1 LIRKTVTITGGNG
14 FVGQILQSGL
24 RKQGYQVVVF
34 DQIRGPLVGLLHRRY
49 LGTSTKRVSCAL
61 AIVLRRVLRLAER
74 TLIQAGAIRYS
85 SDNILDLRSQLA
97 DRFRRSYAVIH
108 LAGLPHPKVTGA
120 SKSDYRRINYEGSIN
135 VFEAARDAGVSK
147 FIFASSGQVYGINK
161 PVQIDQFPIL
171 ETNYCPTLADGQNTY
186 GFLKREFEYFL
197 EQECSGQRDI
207 QAISLRLEFPGV
219 RSKFPWN
226 FYISTSIE
234 NTVSGFIAAL
244 EANLRAGFDVF
255 NLADHYVDK
264 KIVNIQEFLK
274 KNWLNVP
281 NYTTGNECLL
291 STEKARSQ
299 LGYNPQPGGTYFSL
313 SVMW

>member
-1 LIRKTVTITGGNG
+1 MDNG
-14 FVGQILQSGL
+14 ISRPSPYVWNFQ
-24 RKQGYQVVVF
+24 VF
-34 DQIRGPLVGLLHRRY
+34 D
-49 LGTSTKRVSCAL
+49 
-61 AIVLRRVLRLAER
+61 
-74 TLIQAGAIRYS
+74 
-85 SDNILDLRSQLA
+85 
-97 DRFRRSYAVIH
+97 
-108 LAGLPHPKVTGA
+108 
-120 SKSDYRRINYEGSIN
+120 
-135 VFEAARDAGVSK
+135 
-147 FIFASSGQVYGINK
+147 
-161 PVQIDQFPIL
+161 
-171 ETNYCPTLADGQNTY
+171 
-186 GFLKREFEYFL
+186 
-197 EQECSGQRDI
+197 
-207 QAISLRLEFPGV
+207 
-219 RSKFPWN
+219 SKFPWN

-255 NLADHYVDK
+255 NLADRYVDK